1 MLTPDILF
9 DSYRDITP
17 AFLQGQGVTLLL
29 TDLDATFESDPAA
42 NSKEEILFAYPGL
55 FAIFVYRVAH
65 ELYLRQIPMIPRIM
79 SEYAHSRTGI
89 DIHPGAQI
97 GAHFFIDHGTGVVI
111 GETCVIGRGCRLYQG
126 VTLGATYVDKELRG
140 QKRHP
145 TIEDNVII
153 YAGSTILGGNT
164 VIGHD
169 TVIGGNVWLTESVPP
184 HSTVY
189 HKPEIR
195 IKPKKQE

>member
-29 TDLDATFESDPAA
+29 TDLDATCESDPAA
-42 NSKEEILFAYPGL
+42 ASKEEILFAYPGL

-89 DIHPGAQI
+89 EIHPGAQI
-97 GAHFFIDHGTGVVI
+97 GA
-111 GETCVIGRGCRLYQG
+111 
-126 VTLGATYVDKELRG
+126 GA
-140 QKRHP
+140 
-145 TIEDNVII
+145 
-153 YAGSTILGGNT
+153 
-164 VIGHD
+164 
-169 TVIGGNVWLTESVPP
+169 
-184 HSTVY
+184 
-189 HKPEIR
+189 R
-195 IKPKKQE
+195 ITT